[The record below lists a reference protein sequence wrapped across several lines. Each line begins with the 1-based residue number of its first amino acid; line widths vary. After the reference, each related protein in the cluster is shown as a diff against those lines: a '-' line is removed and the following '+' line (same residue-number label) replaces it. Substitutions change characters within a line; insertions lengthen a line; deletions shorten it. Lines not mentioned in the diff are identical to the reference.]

1 MLPGAAPPHRAVR
14 VLRRT
19 TVDTF
24 ISEYTATI
32 QEQTE
37 RIKALNRSASHELRS
52 LRSLAEEVSRQLQL
66 MAAARSVLIR
76 IADDLPTLQADPA
89 RLELVLLNLLSN
101 AIKYSDPDKDASFVE
116 VVLAPTRRPLDNRTN
131 TLEYLVPH
139 GRLHTPGTR

>member
-1 MLPGAAPPHRAVR
+1 
-14 VLRRT
+14 
-19 TVDTF
+19 VDTF